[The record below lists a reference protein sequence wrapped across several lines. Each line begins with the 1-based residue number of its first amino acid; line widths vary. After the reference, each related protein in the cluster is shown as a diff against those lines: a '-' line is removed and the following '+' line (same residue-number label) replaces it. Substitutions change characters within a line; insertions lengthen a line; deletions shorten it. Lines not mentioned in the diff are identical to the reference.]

1 MVHVRPALL
10 RYCCQSAF
18 AEWVENDKD
27 LYRFSQTRRM
37 RRKRQGFIDII
48 AECVCMCLCVCVC
61 VCMHVY
67 VSVSVSVCVCACIC
81 VCVCACMFVCQY
93 VCVYVCMYACM
104 HPTCGNY
111 LESIGNPGHSVMT
124 IEIPKESKE
133 LCNYTHISNEN
144 QVFVILLKLP
154 RRSQKLV

>member
-1 MVHVRPALL
+1 M
-10 RYCCQSAF
+10 
-18 AEWVENDKD
+18 
-27 LYRFSQTRRM
+27 
-37 RRKRQGFIDII
+37 
-48 AECVCMCLCVCVC
+48 CVCMCVCLCLCLCVCV
-61 VCMHVY
+61 HAY
-67 VSVSVSVCVCACIC
+67 VC

-111 LESIGNPGHSVMT
+111 LESLGNPGHSVMT

-133 LCNYTHISNEN
+133 LCNYAHNSNEN
-144 QVFVILLKLP
+144 QVFDIPLKLP